1 MGWKGPRKVGRKRLA
16 FNKRAHMCH
25 RTCDDSPT
33 TTALGLHSSLQFMK
47 HARLGPIEDTRWFR
61 RTRRALCLP
70 PPSWGTPRGREEG
83 LHLREAR
90 ERDTWQHGARQ
101 RARGGEQAQGGQEV
115 GSCKELLS
123 PRAHGPGPGPA
134 ARSEAKRL
142 AEGGGREFITHSHT
156 QLSWDL
162 KCPISR

>member
-1 MGWKGPRKVGRKRLA
+1 
-16 FNKRAHMCH
+16 
-25 RTCDDSPT
+25 
-33 TTALGLHSSLQFMK
+33 MK

-61 RTRRALCLP
+61 GTWSVLCLP

-115 GSCKELLS
+115 GSCKELLN
-123 PRAHGPGPGPA
+123 PRAHGPGQGLLPGVRPRGWWRTA
-134 ARSEAKRL
+134 GGSSLPTPTDSFLGILCAPFPDEETEAGGGKLLARGLKDTGSDSTRSEAQ
-142 AEGGGREFITHSHT
+142 S
-156 QLSWDL
+156 
-162 KCPISR
+162 